1 MGIDGPFGFFSHID
15 ARLARVYDERFLA
28 GRGVPRLV
36 LPEDSPDLAAVFT
49 FECCF
54 ILRKRCAQIVPPRNK
69 SCSMKSEKAYYFN
82 DFKYLRSKL
91 IPRRSQVQI
100 LAPPPNQIKGLRET
114 VTSCPPM
121 PLYLSRTPSS
131 IPLCRVFS
139 SEAAPALPFPTL
151 RDRDPT
157 SARR

>member
-1 MGIDGPFGFFSHID
+1 
-15 ARLARVYDERFLA
+15 
-28 GRGVPRLV
+28 
-36 LPEDSPDLAAVFT
+36 
-49 FECCF
+49 
-54 ILRKRCAQIVPPRNK
+54 
-69 SCSMKSEKAYYFN
+69 MKSEKAYYFN
-82 DFKYLRSKL
+82 NFKYLRSKL
-91 IPRRSQVQI
+91 ITRRSQVQI

-157 SARR
+157 SARRSTRRKVVLQVRMPRSSRFPFPFRRPLTLHRRSGKRLRSSNFEKWTHNGSPLLRLCRRTTETE